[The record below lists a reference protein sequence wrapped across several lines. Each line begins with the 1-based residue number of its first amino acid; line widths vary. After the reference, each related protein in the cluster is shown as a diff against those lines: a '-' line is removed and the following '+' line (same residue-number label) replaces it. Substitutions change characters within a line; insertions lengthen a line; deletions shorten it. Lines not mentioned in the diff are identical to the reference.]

1 MQTVSTT
8 IEFAPEAM
16 TWGDLQRIAREHD
29 GIDPS
34 ALVTVRTTF
43 ASRVKRMTIVE
54 AVGER

>member
-16 TWGDLQRIAREHD
+16 TSGDPNALPRTRRHRPVSAGD
-29 GIDPS
+29 GTDH
-34 ALVTVRTTF
+34 L
-43 ASRVKRMTIVE
+43 ASRVKRMAIVE